1 MNKKR
6 KILIVDDEVKVL
18 DVLFAYLS
26 QSDFIVLCAQN
37 GKDALRIFDSGGI
50 SLVILDLMLPD
61 IAGEVICER
70 IRASSRVPIIML
82 TAKVS
87 EKSFLNG
94 LDIGADDYLTKPFS
108 PRIVTAKVKAALRR
122 AECDELV
129 CRPISYDGG
138 LSIDFRNNT
147 VKMNGRR
154 VRLTPTEY
162 KLLHAMAKAPDRVFT
177 RDQLIMSALEDK
189 FDGFDRSIDT
199 YIKGL
204 RAKIEPDR
212 RIPRYVVTVHGIGY
226 KFNAKYDDTAII
238 G

>member
-1 MNKKR
+1 
-6 KILIVDDEVKVL
+6 LIVDDEVKVL
-18 DVLFAYLS
+18 DVLSAYLS
-26 QSDFIVLCAQN
+26 RSDYIVLCAQN
-37 GKDALRIFDSGGI
+37 GREALRIFDAGGI

-87 EKSFLNG
+87 EKSFLDG

-108 PRIVTAKVKAALRR
+108 PRIVTAKVKAMLRR

-129 CRPISYDGG
+129 GRPVFYDGG
-138 LSIDFRNNT
+138 LSVDFQNRM
-147 VKMNGRR
+147 VKLKGDS

-162 KLLHAMAKAPDRVFT
+162 KILHTMAKAPDKVFT
-177 RDQLIMSALEDK
+177 RDELIVSALEDK

-212 RIPRYVVTVHGIGY
+212 RIPRYIVTVHGVGY
-226 KFNAKYDDTAII
+226 KFNAKCGDVSVI

>member
-1 MNKKR
+1 MHKQR

-18 DVLFAYLS
+18 DVLSAYLS
-26 QSDFIVLCAQN
+26 QSNYTVLCAQN
-37 GKDALRIFDSGGI
+37 GQDALRIFDTEGI

-61 IAGEVICER
+61 MTGEVICER

-108 PRIVTAKVKAALRR
+108 PRIVTAKVKATLRR
-122 AECDELV
+122 VECDELV
-129 CRPISYDGG
+129 GRPISYDGG
-138 LSIDFRNNT
+138 LSIDFQNNII
-147 VKMNGRR
+147 KMKGKR
-154 VRLTPTEY
+154 VNLTPTEY
-162 KLLHAMAKAPDRVFT
+162 KLLHTMAKAPDRIFS
-177 RDQLIMSALEDK
+177 RDQLIVSALEDK
-189 FDGFDRSIDT
+189 FGGFDRSIDT

-212 RIPRYVVTVHGIGY
+212 RIPHYIVTVRGIGY
-226 KFNAKYDDTAII
+226 KFNAKYDDAASV